1 MLWRAVKVKNLVS
14 AQKINVFS
22 YGDHS
27 RSSKIHEAHF
37 NWITDKMEKKKRI
50 HVQDIARKGYEH
62 DL

>member
-1 MLWRAVKVKNLVS
+1 MLWRAVKVKNSVS
-14 AQKINVFS
+14 AQKIAVFS

-27 RSSKIHEAHF
+27 RSSKIHEPHF

-50 HVQDIARKGYEH
+50 IVETHARQGYEH

>member
-1 MLWRAVKVKNLVS
+1 MLWRALKVTNLVS
-14 AQKINVFS
+14 AQKIGVFS

-50 HVQDIARKGYEH
+50 EVRACKRWGYEH

>member
-14 AQKINVFS
+14 AQKIDVFS

-37 NWITDKMEKKKRI
+37 NWITDKM
-50 HVQDIARKGYEH
+50 DM
-62 DL
+62 